1 LARGLK
7 KTASTSAATITPNT
21 ACCSNAAADL
31 AKPALFG
38 GAVLADIDWSQPWFA
53 PWRELGEPTAR
64 QAVQQ
69 QNVAEALNA
78 LQKKSPQLGTLN
90 RHAAEH
96 QPIAKREASAGSGDI
111 ASAASVNTTRAGL
124 AFGDAKANPPEPTQS
139 AAFPPPAG
147 QVETTATE
155 QINEVKFV
163 PQSALPEGQAYE
175 DFIFKTAQ
183 VPTRDGLHDFFNGL
197 CWHRFPLAKR
207 RLNQLQAAEIEAQG
221 VRATRGPVR
230 DALTLFDENVVLM
243 HAPDEVWAALQARDW
258 LKLFVD
264 LRDQWQHVHLVLF
277 GHALV
282 EKLVTPYKSITGHV
296 YRVDSRIN
304 PHDEAALDAWLVQEL
319 QAAKLATK
327 PFEPLPVLG
336 VPGWCADNAERAYY
350 EDTNVFRPK
359 RELAIKASK

>member
-1 LARGLK
+1 VV
-7 KTASTSAATITPNT
+7 
-21 ACCSNAAADL
+21 
-31 AKPALFG
+31 FG
-38 GAVLADIDWSQPWFA
+38 GDVLASIDWSQPWFA

-64 QAVQQ
+64 LALQQ
-69 QNVAEALNA
+69 QSVAEALNA
-78 LQKKSPQLGTLN
+78 LQAKVTKQTEK
-90 RHAAEH
+90 AAR
-96 QPIAKREASAGSGDI
+96 QSAAKCEASAGSGDI
-111 ASAASVNTTRAGL
+111 ASVASVNTTRAGL
-124 AFGDAKANPPEPTQS
+124 ALGDAKANPAERR
-139 AAFPPPAG
+139 PPAG
-147 QVETTATE
+147 QGTATTTE
-155 QINEVKFV
+155 QINEVRFV

-264 LRDQWQHVHLVLF
+264 LREQWKQVHLVLF

-296 YRVDSRIN
+296 YRIDNQVN
-304 PHDEAALDAWLVQEL
+304 PHDEAALDAWLVQDL
-319 QAAKLATK
+319 QPAKLATK
-327 PFEPLPVLG
+327 PYEPLPVLG
-336 VPGWCADNAERAYY
+336 IPGWCAANAERVFY
-350 EDTNVFRPK
+350 EDVNVFRPK
-359 RELAIKASK
+359 RETVPKTSKTQLGFA

>member
-1 LARGLK
+1 M
-7 KTASTSAATITPNT
+7 
-21 ACCSNAAADL
+21 
-31 AKPALFG
+31 AL
-38 GAVLADIDWSQPWFA
+38 
-53 PWRELGEPTAR
+53 

-69 QNVAEALNA
+69 QSVAEALNT
-78 LQKKSPQLGTLN
+78 S
-90 RHAAEH
+90 
-96 QPIAKREASAGSGDI
+96 
-111 ASAASVNTTRAGL
+111 RAGL
-124 AFGDAKANPPEPTQS
+124 ALSDAK
-139 AAFPPPAG
+139 
-147 QVETTATE
+147 
-155 QINEVKFV
+155 EVKFV
-163 PQSALPEGQAYE
+163 SQSALPEGQAYE
-175 DFIFKTAQ
+175 DFIFKTGQ

-221 VRATRGPVR
+221 ISATRGPVR

-296 YRVDSRIN
+296 YRVDSHIN
-304 PHDEAALDAWLVQEL
+304 PHDEAALDTWLVQDL
-319 QAAKLATK
+319 QPTKLATK
-327 PFEPLPVLG
+327 PYEPLPVLG
-336 VPGWCADNAERAYY
+336 IPGWCADNAERAYY

-359 RELAIKASK
+359 RELAPKARKATAI

>member
-1 LARGLK
+1 MARGLSP
-7 KTASTSAATITPNT
+7 KTEGFA
-21 ACCSNAAADL
+21 
-31 AKPALFG
+31 
-38 GAVLADIDWSQPWFA
+38 GAVLAEIDWSQPWFA
-53 PWRELGEPTAR
+53 PWRELGEPTAHL
-64 QAVQQ
+64 ALKQQ
-69 QNVAEALNA
+69 SVAEALNA
-78 LQKKSPQLGTLN
+78 LQTS
-90 RHAAEH
+90 
-96 QPIAKREASAGSGDI
+96 
-111 ASAASVNTTRAGL
+111 L
-124 AFGDAKANPPEPTQS
+124 ALGDAKANPAEQT
-139 AAFPPPAG
+139 AG
-147 QVETTATE
+147 TSNE
-155 QINEVKFV
+155 QLKEVMFV

-221 VRATRGPVR
+221 ISATRGPVR

-243 HAPDEVWAALQARDW
+243 HAPDELWAALQARDW

-304 PHDEAALDAWLVQEL
+304 PHDEAALDAWLVQDL
-319 QAAKLATK
+319 QPVKLATK
-327 PFEPLPVLG
+327 PYEPLPVLG
-336 VPGWCADNAERAYY
+336 IPGWCADNAEQAYY
-350 EDTNVFRPK
+350 EDKNVFRPK
-359 RELAIKASK
+359 RQTVHSFA

>member
-1 LARGLK
+1 LARGLSL
-7 KTASTSAATITPNT
+7 KTEGFA
-21 ACCSNAAADL
+21 
-31 AKPALFG
+31 
-38 GAVLADIDWSQPWFA
+38 GAVLAEIDWSQPWFA
-53 PWRELGEPTAR
+53 PWRELGEPTAQ
-64 QAVQQ
+64 QALQQ
-69 QNVAEALNA
+69 QSVAEALNA
-78 LQKKSPQLGTLN
+78 LQKNLQLGAVVAD
-90 RHAAEH
+90 HSAV
-96 QPIAKREASAGSGDI
+96 KR
-111 ASAASVNTTRAGL
+111 
-124 AFGDAKANPPEPTQS
+124 DAND
-139 AAFPPPAG
+139 
-147 QVETTATE
+147 
-155 QINEVKFV
+155 VKFV

-221 VRATRGPVR
+221 ISATRGPVR

-277 GHALV
+277 GHALL

-296 YRVDSRIN
+296 YRVDSHIN
-304 PHDEAALDAWLVQEL
+304 PHDEAALDTWLVQDL
-319 QAAKLATK
+319 QPAKLATK
-327 PFEPLPVLG
+327 PYEPLPVLG
-336 VPGWCADNAERAYY
+336 VPGWCAANAERAYY

-359 RELAIKASK
+359 RELVSKAWQMPAK

>member
-1 LARGLK
+1 LARGLSP
-7 KTASTSAATITPNT
+7 KTEGFA
-21 ACCSNAAADL
+21 
-31 AKPALFG
+31 
-38 GAVLADIDWSQPWFA
+38 GAVLAEINWSQPWFS
-53 PWRELGEPTAR
+53 PWRELGEPT
-64 QAVQQ
+64 VQLALKQ
-69 QNVAEALNA
+69 QSVAEALNA
-78 LQKKSPQLGTLN
+78 ITCT
-90 RHAAEH
+90 
-96 QPIAKREASAGSGDI
+96 AKREASAGSGDI
-111 ASAASVNTTRAGL
+111 ACAASVNTTRAGL
-124 AFGDAKANPPEPTQS
+124 ALGDAK
-139 AAFPPPAG
+139 
-147 QVETTATE
+147 
-155 QINEVKFV
+155 EVTFV
-163 PQSALPEGQAYE
+163 PQSALPESQAYE

-221 VRATRGPVR
+221 ISATRGPVR

-264 LRDQWQHVHLVLF
+264 LREQWQRVHLVLF

-296 YRVDSRIN
+296 YRVASEVD
-304 PHDEAALDAWLVQEL
+304 PHDEAALDAWLVQDL

-327 PFEPLPVLG
+327 PYEPLPVLG
-336 VPGWCADNAERAYY
+336 IPGWCADNAERAYY

-359 RELAIKASK
+359 RELAPKAPKEPTT